1 MSTENRRILII
12 DDERPILMT
21 LEALLGRHGYEPE
34 VAATAAAGLRLLQSN
49 SPALVLLDLQLPDAD
64 GLQMLDQIK
73 TEHPETQVIILTAHD
88 SLNNAIES
96 IKRGAYHF
104 ISKPYAP
111 EELLSLVEKALEKQ
125 SLLRETLELRATTQK
140 LQKRLAEAETRLA
153 PVFKSKVMQQI
164 DELITA
170 MAPSEAN
177 VLVTGESGVGK
188 EVIATL
194 IHSRSRRADQ
204 PMVKLNCAAFP
215 QAMIEG
221 ELFGYV
227 KGAFTGATNDFRG
240 MIAAAAGGT
249 LFLDEISEMPAE
261 LQTRFLRVLQEREY
275 RPLGSTKTLKADF
288 RVVAA
293 TNRPVQQ
300 ALAENRLRPDLYY
313 RLNTFQIE
321 LPPLRQRKEDIPPLV
336 ATFVRGFARQLGK
349 PEPAISAGSVS
360 EIARLRLAGQC
371 ARAAKRDRICGRA
384 RAAGSDHGE
393 RVAGRSAAPGCP
405 AKNRADRRQPEQ
417 RTGPPPERDGTQ
429 RHPRCP
435 RPMPRQQKE
444 GGGDARHP
452 APDALQQDE
461 ALRDSVVRGKIRKCR
476 IRLKISKRPADDF
489 LFSQIAEVLNLFR
502 ISIFGFSFRPGVCP
516 SG

>member
-1 MSTENRRILII
+1 M
-12 DDERPILMT
+12 
-21 LEALLGRHGYEPE
+21 
-34 VAATAAAGLRLLQSN
+34 RLLQSKT
-49 SPALVLLDLQLPDAD
+49 PALVLLDLQLPDAD
-64 GLQMLDQIK
+64 GLHMLEQIK
-73 TEHPETQVIILTAHD
+73 AEHPETQVVILTAHD

-125 SLLRETLELRATTQK
+125 SLLRETLELRQTTQQLK
-140 LQKRLAEAETRLA
+140 KRLAEAETRLA
-153 PVFKSKVMQQI
+153 PVFKSKAMQQI

-177 VLVTGESGVGK
+177 VLITGESGVGK
-188 EVIATL
+188 EVIASL
-194 IHSRSRRADQ
+194 IHNRSRRADK

-293 TNRPVQQ
+293 TNRPVQE
-300 ALAENRLRPDLYY
+300 ALAENRLRSDLYY

-321 LPPLRQRKEDIPPLV
+321 LPPLRKRKEDIPPLV
-336 ATFVRGFARQLGK
+336 ATFVRSFAQQLGK
-349 PEPAISAGSVS
+349 AEPSISPEAFEKLLDYGWPGNVRELQNAMEYAVVLARQDQITVKELPAEVQLPVALQKT
-360 EIARLRLAGQC
+360 ERAAAGQSNGPP
-371 ARAAKRDRICGRA
+371 RRL
-384 RAAGSDHGE
+384 SE
-393 RVAGRSAAPGCP
+393 MERSAIL
-405 AKNRADRRQPEQ
+405 
-417 RTGPPPERDGTQ
+417 
-429 RHPRCP
+429 
-435 RPMPRQQKE
+435 
-444 GGGDARHP
+444 
-452 APDALQQDE
+452 DALAQCHGNKKKAAELLGIQRPT
-461 ALRDSVVRGKIRKCR
+461 LYNKM
-476 IRLKISKRPADDF
+476 KRYEIQ
-489 LFSQIAEVLNLFR
+489 L
-502 ISIFGFSFRPGVCP
+502 
-516 SG
+516 